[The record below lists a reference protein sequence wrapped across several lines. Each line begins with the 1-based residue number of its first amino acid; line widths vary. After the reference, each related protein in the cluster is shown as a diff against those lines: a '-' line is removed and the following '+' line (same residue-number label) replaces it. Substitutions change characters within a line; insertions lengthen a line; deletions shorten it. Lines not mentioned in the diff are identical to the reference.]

1 MNKNRRDFL
10 KKATLGSIAITS
22 AGSLSVFEAHSKT
35 LVPEEIKTTNPL
47 ELTKPWEIS
56 FNEVKNE
63 LSLINGPVKIK
74 GQINFYSEDKKWTI
88 SNSRDGVLNRY
99 ALIDTNGNV
108 QGYFV
113 LNPDFGQVQFLFYHR
128 TAQAYEGELTF
139 EGTINYLPD
148 SFACRTK
155 ASVDERVLSMS
166 CGNTDSILNDSL
178 FSPEKD
184 AVLQLN
190 ASNIHLKNLSPDSY
204 SFYLKGYI
212 HKSSEAIFSI
222 CFEEDYFKNHPFLL
236 EPNLLI

>member
-88 SNSRDGVLNRY
+88 SKSRDGVPDRY
-99 ALIDTNGNV
+99 ALIDTNDNV

-113 LNPDFGQVQFLFYHR
+113 LNSKNSQIQLLFYHR
-128 TAQAYEGELTF
+128 TAQAYDGELTF

-155 ASVDERVLSMS
+155 SD
-166 CGNTDSILNDSL
+166 D
-178 FSPEKD
+178 
-184 AVLQLN
+184 
-190 ASNIHLKNLSPDSY
+190 
-204 SFYLKGYI
+204 
-212 HKSSEAIFSI
+212 
-222 CFEEDYFKNHPFLL
+222 
-236 EPNLLI
+236 